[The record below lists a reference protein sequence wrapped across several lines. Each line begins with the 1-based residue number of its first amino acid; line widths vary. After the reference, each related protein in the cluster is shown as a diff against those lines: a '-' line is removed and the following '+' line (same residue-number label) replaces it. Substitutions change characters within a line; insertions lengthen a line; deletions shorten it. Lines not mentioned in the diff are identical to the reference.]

1 MPFASFLASA
11 FYLCLVCAFYS
22 PSVLSILGES
32 LWLMSLFF
40 LLQYYWIKL
49 NCLVAAGDPDMAILD
64 SALPFHC
71 SF

>member
-11 FYLCLVCAFYS
+11 FHLCFVCAFYS
-22 PSVLSILGES
+22 PSALFVRGKAP
-32 LWLMSLFF
+32 WLISLFF

-64 SALPFHC
+64 SALPLHC